1 MKSLLVRW
9 LVLALSLLV
18 AAALTN
24 LLLPGR
30 FIAKVGSVGDFL
42 MLMLGVAA
50 LALINVTLGTLI
62 KVLTIPLN
70 CLTLG
75 LVSLLVNALMLLIA
89 ANLGFGFKIDGF
101 LAAFVGSLLLSA
113 VNAVLLAFVPRPKDD
128 KE

>member
-50 LALINVTLGTLI
+50 LALINVTLGALI